1 MTASSTTDDR
11 FRRLYEEHFEAIRAY
26 CLRRLPV
33 ADANDAVAEVFVIAW
48 KKMPNVPSGDSVRP
62 WLYGVAR
69 NTIAHSKRSVA
80 RRIRLATK
88 AAGVASLP
96 EPGPELQTV
105 QRSQDRELLEA
116 LATLGDDD
124 REVLQ
129 LKVWEELTAPQIAE
143 VIGISEAATKKRIA
157 RAYKRLER
165 ALRRTSLVPTEP
177 QPMQGGER

>member
-1 MTASSTTDDR
+1 M
-11 FRRLYEEHFEAIRAY
+11 
-26 CLRRLPV
+26 
-33 ADANDAVAEVFVIAW
+33 IAW